1 MLYAVFEKPNR
12 NFVLRV
18 VKIQIIEDVSMFSSF
33 RWPSA
38 RVALV
43 VLGMTAAT
51 ITPIVISTPASSQ
64 TTVPSTTPSQDTQS
78 PATPSPAT
86 PSPTSTVNLSDVSS
100 DYWARPFIQALAEN
114 NVISG
119 FPDGSFRPNQGV
131 TRAEFAAL
139 IQKAFPSQNRV
150 RQLSAGGF
158 RDVPAGYWAASAIQ
172 NAYETGFL
180 AGYPGNVFRP
190 NEQIPK
196 VQAIV
201 AITSGLGLTGSTTGS
216 STDLST
222 YYNDAS
228 AIPGYAVAGVTAAT
242 QSNIVVNYPDVKQL
256 NPQQPLTRAEA
267 AAILY
272 QALAKQGK
280 VQPIASNLP
289 ASQYIVGSTQTGT
302 DIVSLAASS
311 SSLTTLTSLLRT
323 SGLADILQQPG
334 PYTVFAPTDQAFA
347 ALPAATLQQL
357 QQPEN
362 RDALIKILS
371 YHVVP
376 GAVTSSQLSA
386 GELRTSEQ
394 SPVNIKIDRANNQ
407 VAVNNATVIQADVK
421 ASNGVIHAINQ
432 VLIPP
437 DVKLSQLNQPGTG
450 TPNATTPEV
459 RPGRTTLGGPSY
471 IGVAGNIGLSGNDTA
486 LSDGNFAAISKIGL
500 TRNISAR
507 PSVIFGDDT
516 LILVPLT
523 LDFSPRTAGSVG
535 SRTFAIS
542 PYIGAGVAI
551 EANANT
557 DVGLLLTGGVD
568 LPVGSRF
575 TVTGGVNAAFLDDT
589 DVGLLFG
596 VGYNF

>member
-1 MLYAVFEKPNR
+1 
-12 NFVLRV
+12 
-18 VKIQIIEDVSMFSSF
+18 MFSFF

-38 RVALV
+38 RVTLV

-51 ITPIVISTPASSQ
+51 ITPIVISTPALSQ
-64 TTVPSTTPSQDTQS
+64 NTVPSTTPSPETQS
-78 PATPSPAT
+78 PATPSP
-86 PSPTSTVNLSDVSS
+86 TSSVNLSDVSS
-100 DYWARPFIQALAEN
+100 DYWARPFIQALADN

-139 IQKAFPSQNRV
+139 IQKAFPNQNRV

-158 RDVPAGYWAASAIQ
+158 SDVPAGYWAASAIQ

-190 NEQIPK
+190 NEQIQK

-201 AITSGLGLTGSTTGS
+201 AVTNGLGLTAS
-216 STDLST
+216 STGTSSDLST

-228 AIPGYAVAGVTAAT
+228 AIPNYAVNSVTIAT

-267 AAILY
+267 AALLY
-272 QALAKQGK
+272 QALAKQGR

-289 ASQYIVGSTQTGT
+289 ATQYIVGGTQTGT

-311 SSLTTLTSLLRT
+311 NSLTTLTSLLRT

-394 SPVNIKIDRANNQ
+394 SPVNIKIDSANNQ
-407 VAVNNATVIQADVK
+407 VSVNNARVIQADVK
-421 ASNGVIHAINQ
+421 ASNGVIHAINE
-432 VLIPP
+432 VLVPP
-437 DVKLSQLNQPGTG
+437 DVNISQLNQPPTG
-450 TPNATTPEV
+450 TTNGATPEV
-459 RPGRTTLGGPSY
+459 TPGRTTLGGPSY
-471 IGVAGNIGLSGNDTA
+471 IGGGGNIGLSGDDTA
-486 LSDGNFAAISKIGL
+486 LGDSNFAVFSKIGL
-500 TRNISAR
+500 TRNISVR

-516 LILVPLT
+516 IFLVPLT
-523 LDFSPRTAGSVG
+523 LDFTPRATAEVG
-535 SRTFAIS
+535 QRTFSIS
-542 PYIGAGVAI
+542 PYVGAGVAI
-551 EANANT
+551 EANLDT
-557 DVGLLLTGGVD
+557 DFGLLLTGGVD
-568 LPVGSRF
+568 VPLGTRF
-575 TVTGGVNAAFLDDT
+575 TLNGAVNAAFMDET
-589 DVGLLFG
+589 DVGLQLG
-596 VGYNF
+596 LGYNF

>member
-1 MLYAVFEKPNR
+1 
-12 NFVLRV
+12 
-18 VKIQIIEDVSMFSSF
+18 MFSSF

-43 VLGMTAAT
+43 VLGMTATT

-64 TTVPSTTPSQDTQS
+64 TTVPSATPSPETQ
-78 PATPSPAT
+78 SPAT

-100 DYWARPFIQALAEN
+100 DYWARPFIQALADN
-114 NVISG
+114 NVITG

-139 IQKAFPSQNRV
+139 IQKAFPNQNRV

-158 RDVPAGYWAASAIQ
+158 SDVPAGYWAASAIQ

-190 NEQIPK
+190 NEQIQK

-201 AITSGLGLTGSTTGS
+201 AVTNGLGLTASSTGGS
-216 STDLST
+216 SDLST
-222 YYNDAS
+222 YYTDAS
-228 AIPGYAVAGVTAAT
+228 AIPNYAVASVTTAT

-267 AAILY
+267 AALLY
-272 QALAKQGK
+272 QALARQGR

-289 ASQYIVGSTQTGT
+289 ASQYIVGGTAGGTQTGT

-311 SSLTTLTSLLRT
+311 NSLTTLTSLLKT
-323 SGLADILQQPG
+323 AGLADILQQPG

-394 SPVNIKIDRANNQ
+394 SPVNIQIDSANNQ
-407 VAVNNATVIQADVK
+407 VSVNNARVIQADVQ

-432 VLIPP
+432 VLVPP
-437 DVKLSQLNQPGTG
+437 DVNISQLNQPPTG
-450 TPNATTPEV
+450 TTNGTTPDV

-471 IGVAGNIGLSGNDTA
+471 IGVAGNIGLSGSDTA

-500 TRNISAR
+500 TRNISVR

-516 LILVPLT
+516 LFLVPLT
-523 LDFSPRTAGSVG
+523 LDFSPRIAGSVG
-535 SRTFAIS
+535 ARTLAIS

-551 EANANT
+551 EANLDT
-557 DVGLLLTGGVD
+557 DFGLLLTGGVD
-568 LPVGSRF
+568 LPIGSRF
-575 TVTGGVNAAFLDDT
+575 TVTGGVNAAFLDET
-589 DVGLLFG
+589 DVGVLFG
-596 VGYNF
+596 LGYNF

>member
-1 MLYAVFEKPNR
+1 M
-12 NFVLRV
+12 
-18 VKIQIIEDVSMFSSF
+18 SSLS
-33 RWPSA
+33 RWSSTK
-38 RVALV
+38 VALL

-51 ITPIVISTPASSQ
+51 ITPIVISAPASSQ
-64 TTVPSTTPSQDTQS
+64 TPVPS
-78 PATPSPAT
+78 ATPSPAT

-119 FPDGSFRPNQGV
+119 FPDGTYRPNQPV

-139 IQKAFPSQNRV
+139 IQKAFSNQNRV

-158 RDVPAGYWAASAIQ
+158 SDVPANYWAAAAIQ

-190 NEQIPK
+190 NQEIPR
-196 VQAIV
+196 VQGIV
-201 AITSGLGLTGSTTGS
+201 ALSSGLGLTGGDTSTLTN
-216 STDLST
+216 

-228 AIPGYAVAGVTAAT
+228 AIPEYAVGSVAAAT
-242 QSNIVVNYPDVKQL
+242 VGNLVVNYPDVKQL
-256 NPQQPLTRAEA
+256 NPQQSLTRAEA
-267 AAILY
+267 AALLY
-272 QALAKQGK
+272 QALVRQGRA
-280 VQPIASNLP
+280 QPIASNLP
-289 ASQYIVGSTQTGT
+289 ASQYVVAGTPTST

-311 SSLTTLTSLLRT
+311 SSFTTLTSLLKT
-323 SGLADILQQPG
+323 AGLSDILQQPG
-334 PYTVFAPTDQAFA
+334 PYTVFAPTNDAFA
-347 ALPAATLQQL
+347 ALPAATLEQL

-362 RDALIKILS
+362 REALVKILR

-386 GELRTSEQ
+386 GELATDEGR
-394 SPVNIKIDRANNQ
+394 PVNIQIDSAKSQ
-407 VAVNNATVIQADVK
+407 VSVNNARVLQADVK

-437 DVKLSQLNQPGTG
+437 DVNISQLNQPPGSTDG
-450 TPNATTPEV
+450 TPDVTAGRAT
-459 RPGRTTLGGPSY
+459 RGGRSY
-471 IGVAGNIGLSGNDTA
+471 IGGGGNIGLSGNDTA
-486 LSDGNFAAISKIGL
+486 LSDSNFAVISKVGL
-500 TRNISAR
+500 TNYLSVR

-516 LILVPLT
+516 IFLVPLT

-535 SRTFAIS
+535 ERSFAIS
-542 PYIGAGVAI
+542 PFIGAGVAI
-551 EANANT
+551 EANLDT
-557 DVGLLLTGGVD
+557 DIGLLLTGGVD

-575 TVTGGVNAAFLDDT
+575 TVTGSVNASFLDDT
-589 DVGLLFG
+589 DVGLLLG

>member
-1 MLYAVFEKPNR
+1 
-12 NFVLRV
+12 
-18 VKIQIIEDVSMFSSF
+18 MFSFF

-38 RVALV
+38 RVGLV

-51 ITPIVISTPASSQ
+51 ITPIVISAPALSQ
-64 TTVPSTTPSQDTQS
+64 NTVPSTTPS

-100 DYWARPFIQALAEN
+100 DYWARPFIQALADN

-139 IQKAFPSQNRV
+139 IQKAFPNQNRV

-158 RDVPAGYWAASAIQ
+158 KDVPAGYWAASAIQ

-190 NEQIPK
+190 TEQIPK

-201 AITSGLGLTGSTTGS
+201 AVTNGLGLTAS
-216 STDLST
+216 STGASSDLST
-222 YYNDAS
+222 YYTDAS
-228 AIPGYAVAGVTAAT
+228 AIPNYAVNSVTIAT
-242 QSNIVVNYPDVKQL
+242 QSNIVVNYPDIKQL

-267 AAILY
+267 AALLY
-272 QALAKQGK
+272 QALARQGR

-289 ASQYIVGSTQTGT
+289 ASQYIVGGTTGGTQTGT

-311 SSLTTLTSLLRT
+311 TSLTTLTSLLKT
-323 SGLADILQQPG
+323 AGLTDILQQPG

-362 RDALIKILS
+362 REALIKILR

-386 GELRTSEQ
+386 GELRTSEE
-394 SPVNIKIDRANNQ
+394 SPVNIQIDRANNQ
-407 VAVNNATVIQADVK
+407 VTVNNAQVIQADVQ

-432 VLIPP
+432 VLVPP
-437 DVKLSQLNQPGTG
+437 DINISQLNQPPTG
-450 TPNATTPEV
+450 TTDGTTPNV
-459 RPGRTTLGGPSY
+459 TAGRTTLGGPSY
-471 IGVAGNIGLSGNDTA
+471 IGVAGNIGLSGSDTA

-500 TRNISAR
+500 TRNISVR

-516 LILVPLT
+516 LFLVPLT

-535 SRTFAIS
+535 ERTFAIS

-551 EANANT
+551 EVNLDT
-557 DVGLLLTGGVD
+557 DFGLLLTGGVD
-568 LPVGSRF
+568 LPIGSRF
-575 TVTGGVNAAFLDDT
+575 TVTGAVNAAFLDET
-589 DVGLLFG
+589 DVGLLLG
-596 VGYNF
+596 LGYNF